1 MMAISTIIGLLTTFK
16 KRKCHHFDLYC
27 TFFLN
32 RLARN
37 LNVKGRIIHEQSELA
52 YDKFAY

>member
-1 MMAISTIIGLLTTFK
+1 MMAISTIIGLLTTF